1 MSARRYAL
9 IVAACLL
16 ALFVGLNLVANLW
29 FKGARLDLTE
39 NQLYS
44 LSRGS
49 REMLRTLEEPVELKL
64 FYSRAAAARDPAI
77 QAYGAR
83 VRELLQSYAAQSNGM
98 LRFVEVDPR
107 PFTEAEDEA
116 AEAGIEPLPIQTG
129 GDPIYFGLVG
139 SNAVDERRPI
149 PYFTPEREAFIEYE
163 ITRLIYELQDPD
175 LPKVAL
181 ITALPIE
188 PALAQSPFAAQMG
201 QSQFAMDLGRLMD
214 VTKLDATFSEI
225 PADADV
231 LAILH
236 PFPLTAAQLYAIDQ
250 FILAKG
256 RAVIALDPASLIS
269 LQSNFNPETG
279 PSVTP
284 PSSAETLAPLLRA
297 WGVTM
302 ADEVVLDLGGA
313 LPVQVQGPGGQ
324 VQQRPQP
331 IFFRIGPEDLDDDD
345 LTTAWLQRGL
355 VLAASGAFTT
365 QARDG
370 IEVTRLARTTGDT
383 MRIPAAQAL
392 ARPSPDELLQGFE
405 SQFRREAIALRLSGT
420 LPSAF
425 PQGPPA
431 AAPAEPAESASAQ
444 TPEAPAAPASNRRR
458 LTRSAEPAE
467 LILIADADLLADDF
481 YVAPQGGGATFAD
494 NGAFVLNAID
504 MLSGSSALVSLR
516 SRAPSIRPMT
526 LIQRLESRAEQR
538 IQARQAELQR
548 ELQRTEA
555 QLAEMQSRGE
565 GSGYFRGD
573 LGAELTREEAAEIER
588 FRRRLVEVRQELRA
602 IGRNLRGDVDA
613 LKGWVTF
620 INVWL
625 APLLVA
631 GAGIYIFWRRQRRAL
646 KSQLPRGARS

>member
-1 MSARRYAL
+1 MSARRYAI
-9 IVAACLL
+9 IVAACLV
-16 ALFVGLNLVANLW
+16 ALFVGVNLIANLW

-49 REMLRTLEEPVELKL
+49 REVLRELQEPVELKL
-64 FYSRAAAARDPAI
+64 FYSRAAAAADPAI

-83 VRELLQSYAAQSNGM
+83 VRELLQSYAAQSNGKV
-98 LRFVEVDPR
+98 RFVEVDPA

-149 PYFTPEREAFIEYE
+149 PYFTPEREAFVEYE

-175 LPKVAL
+175 LPRIAL
-181 ITALPIE
+181 ITALPID
-188 PALAQSPFAAQMG
+188 PALAQSPFGAQMG

-214 VTKLDATFSEI
+214 VTKLDPTFSDI

-236 PFPLTAAQLYAIDQ
+236 PFPLSATQLYAIDQ
-250 FILAKG
+250 YILAKG
-256 RAVIALDPASLIS
+256 RAVIALDPASLVS
-269 LQSNFNPETG
+269 LQNNFNPQTG
-279 PSVTP
+279 PSLTP
-284 PSSAETLAPLLRA
+284 PSSATTLAPLLRA
-297 WGVTM
+297 WGVSMT
-302 ADEVVLDLGGA
+302 DEVVLDLGGA
-313 LPVQVQGPGGQ
+313 LPVQIQGPGGQ
-324 VQQRPQP
+324 AQQIPQP

-355 VLAASGAFTT
+355 VLAAAGAFTT
-365 QARDG
+365 EEREG
-370 IEVTRLARTTGDT
+370 VEVMRLARTTGDT
-383 MRIPAAQAL
+383 MRIPGAEAL
-392 ARPSPDELLQGFE
+392 ARPSPIDLLQGFV
-405 SQFRREAIALRLSGT
+405 SQSRREGVALRLSGVLET
-420 LPSAF
+420 AF
-425 PQGPPA
+425 PQGAPSAVPEEQDASATPASA
-431 AAPAEPAESASAQ
+431 AAPAAAAS
-444 TPEAPAAPASNRRR
+444 R
-458 LTRSAEPAE
+458 LTRSAERAE
-467 LILIADADLLADDF
+467 LILIADSDLLADDF

-526 LIQRLESRAEQR
+526 MIQRLESRAEQR
-538 IQARQAELQR
+538 IQSRQAELQR
-548 ELQRTEA
+548 EMQRTEA
-555 QLAEMQSRGE
+555 QLAEMQARGQ

-573 LGAELTREEAAEIER
+573 LGAELTREETAEIER

-613 LKGWVTF
+613 LRGWVTF

-625 APLLVA
+625 APILVA
-631 GAGIYIFWRRQRRAL
+631 GAGIYVFWRRQRRAQ
-646 KSQLPRGARS
+646 KGQLPRGARP